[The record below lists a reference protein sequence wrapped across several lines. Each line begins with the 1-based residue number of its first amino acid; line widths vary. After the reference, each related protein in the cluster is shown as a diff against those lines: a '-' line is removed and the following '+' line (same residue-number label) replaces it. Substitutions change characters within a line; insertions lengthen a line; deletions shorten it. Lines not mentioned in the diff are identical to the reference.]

1 MPHRRPPR
9 LPDDCYVGAQR
20 VFFTMCTFKRQE
32 YFADSAVGQRVQA
45 QFLSTA
51 ARWDVEV
58 VAYCLMPDHLHALV
72 EGRTALADCRKC
84 ADVFRRRSA
93 LGFRREQGTRL
104 WQDGY
109 FDHVLRTE
117 EATSDVVSYIVLN
130 PVKAGLCADANLYPL
145 LGSSRYELSE
155 LLTAAEWH
163 PRSVR

>member
-9 LPDDCYVGAQR
+9 LPDECYVGPQR
-20 VFFTMCTFKRQE
+20 VFLTMCTFKRHE
-32 YFADSAVGQRVQA
+32 YFADPAIGQRVQA
-45 QFLSTA
+45 QFLSTS

-58 VAYCLMPDHLHALV
+58 VAYCLMPDHLHALL

-93 LGFRREQGTRL
+93 LNFRREHGTRL

-117 EATSDVVSYIVLN
+117 EVTLDVVSYIVLN
-130 PVKAGLCADANLYPL
+130 PVKAGLCPDAGLYPL
-145 LGSSRYELSE
+145 LGSSRYGLSD

-163 PRSVR
+163 PRSLG